1 MDEAVEDKYMQ
12 KASSAKAR
20 QILVLGWILVSGIL
34 TISYKSVLLATLL
47 AGEYEK
53 PINTIAEAIS
63 SGRPIVFPNNTI
75 LRQRMIMDPRPSV
88 KELGYRLIPFP
99 WIERVPQNIFD
110 RWANQNASH
119 IVSNSIQ

>member
-1 MDEAVEDKYMQ
+1 MDEAVEDKYIQ

-75 LRQRMIMDPRPSV
+75 LRQRIIMDPRPRVS
-88 KELGYRLIPFP
+88 ELGYRLIPFP
-99 WIERVPQNIFD
+99 WIERIPQDIFD
-110 RWANQNASH
+110 R
-119 IVSNSIQ
+119 